1 MEFISKVCAR
11 CGKPDG
17 MVESEFKICFDCT
30 GEIRDGFKSYDHLQK
45 GALTLEKGRNKWYF
59 NIEEHP
65 DNEGTYSLAFTP
77 ISYWEVENS
86 FCEVHHLSEEDQDYL
101 FYIPIVMELC
111 DELNY
116 EFSISPDEARK
127 ILVGL
132 GLVEL
137 TDLN

>member
-1 MEFISKVCAR
+1 MEFISYPCTR
-11 CGKPDG
+11 CGKPDNI
-17 MVESEFKICFDCT
+17 VESEFKICYDCA
-30 GEIRDGFKSYDHLQK
+30 GEIRDGFRAYDHLQK
-45 GALTLEKGRNKWYF
+45 GALILEKGRGKWYF
-59 NIEEHP
+59 NIEENAH
-65 DNEGTYSLAFTP
+65 DKGTYSLAFTP
-77 ISYWEVENS
+77 INYWEVEDC

-101 FYIPIVMELC
+101 FYIPIEMELC

-127 ILVGL
+127 ILVDL